1 MKRKGLGIGCIQES
15 ASTTDESGEGSLSN
29 SSSPGVQMMGSQ
41 NLKAGTGRMRIK
53 VFQGDR
59 FWSIPIHGFPV
70 ILLIFAPS
78 GKAKV
83 LSPSRG
89 YAGVSLR

>member
-1 MKRKGLGIGCIQES
+1 MKGKGLGISCIQES

-29 SSSPGVQMMGSQ
+29 SSSPGVHMMGSQ
-41 NLKAGTGRMRIK
+41 NLKAGTGRKRIK
-53 VFQGDR
+53 GLFLEY
-59 FWSIPIHGFPV
+59 SNGFSV
-70 ILLIFAPS
+70 IFLCSAT